1 MRLLTSAIAA
11 TLVLLAGTACSGD
24 EGGKPE
30 GDTATEVLAHAKE
43 LLDETSGVELEV
55 TSSGLP
61 EGGSG
66 VLLVG
71 GNGTA
76 MHPAAFEGTLKL
88 RAFGIADDAEVIAVD
103 GKVYAKVGLL
113 GPDFSEVDPDRM
125 GFPDPSAL
133 LAESGGISDLL
144 VETSSVKEGES
155 VRGGQNNSEVLTEY
169 TGTLLP
175 GDVQRI
181 IPSATGDF
189 DVRYEIDSDGRLH
202 SAEITGEFYP
212 GEKPVTYTIDIV
224 KYDVEKEITAP

>member
-1 MRLLTSAIAA
+1 MRLLTSALAA
-11 TLVLLAGTACSGD
+11 SFVLLAGTACSGGD
-24 EGGKPE
+24 AGKPE
-30 GDTATEVLAHAKE
+30 GDTPKDVLAHAKE
-43 LLDETSGVELEV
+43 LLDETSGVELEL

-61 EGGSG
+61 DGSGVMLVGGSG
-66 VLLVG
+66 
-71 GNGTA
+71 TA
-76 MHPAAFEGTLKL
+76 IHPAAFEGTLKL
-88 RAFGIADDAEVIAVD
+88 RAFGMVDDAEVVAVD

-113 GPDFSEVDPDRM
+113 GPDFNEVDPDRM
-125 GFPDPSAL
+125 GFPDPTVL
-133 LAESGGISDLL
+133 LAESGGVSDLL
-144 VETSSVKEGES
+144 VETASVKEGES
-155 VRGGQNNSEVLTEY
+155 VRGGEDNSEVFTEY

-202 SAEITGEFYP
+202 SAELTGEFYP

>member
-1 MRLLTSAIAA
+1 MRLLTSALAA
-11 TLVLLAGTACSGD
+11 SAFLLAGTACSGGD
-24 EGGKPE
+24 AGKPE
-30 GDTATEVLAHAKE
+30 GDTPKDVLAHAKE
-43 LLDETSGVELEV
+43 LLDETSGVELAL

-61 EGGSG
+61 EGGTG

-71 GNGTA
+71 GSGTA
-76 MHPAAFEGTLKL
+76 IHPAAFEGTLQL
-88 RAFGIADDAEVIAVD
+88 RAFGMVDDADVIAVD

-113 GPDFSEVDPDRM
+113 GPDFNEVDPDRM
-125 GFPDPSAL
+125 GFPDPTVL
-133 LAESGGISDLL
+133 LAESGGVSDLL
-144 VETSSVKEGES
+144 VETASVEEGES
-155 VRGGQNNSEVLTEY
+155 VRGGENNSEVFTEY

-202 SAEITGEFYP
+202 SAELTGEFYP
-212 GEKPVTYTIDIV
+212 GEKSVTYTIDIV

>member
-1 MRLLTSAIAA
+1 MRLLTSTLAA
-11 TLVLLAGTACSGD
+11 TLVLLAGTACSGGD
-24 EGGKPE
+24 AGKPE
-30 GDTATEVLAHAKE
+30 GDTPKDVLAHAKE
-43 LLDETSGVELEV
+43 LLDATSGVELEL

-61 EGGSG
+61 EGGTG

-76 MHPAAFEGTLKL
+76 MHPASFEGTLKL
-88 RAFGIADDAEVIAVD
+88 RAFGMVDDAEVIAVD
-103 GKVYAKVGLL
+103 GTVYAKVGLL
-113 GPDFSEVDPDRM
+113 GPDFNEVDPDRL
-125 GFPDPSAL
+125 GFPDPSVL
-133 LAESGGISDLL
+133 LAESGGVSDLL
-144 VETSSVKEGES
+144 VETSSVEEGES
-155 VRGGQNNSEVLTEY
+155 VRGGENNSEVLTEY

-189 DVRYEIDSDGRLH
+189 DVRYEIDSEGRLH
-202 SAEITGEFYP
+202 SAELTGEFYP